1 MDINIRPL
9 NDKIIVERVDER
21 VTTGGIVIPDSVGDK
36 PQRGI
41 VKAVGKGK
49 KENGV
54 LIELEVKIGDEVL
67 FGKYCGTEI
76 QIFGKQYLVMKEDDI
91 IGIVKTM

>member
-1 MDINIRPL
+1 MSINIRPL
-9 NDKIIVERVDER
+9 HDKVIVERIDER
-21 VTTGGIVIPDSVGDK
+21 VTSGGIVIPDSVGDK

-49 KENGV
+49 LENG
-54 LIELEVKIGDEVL
+54 IMFALEVKVGDEVL

-91 IGIVKTM
+91 MGIINVV